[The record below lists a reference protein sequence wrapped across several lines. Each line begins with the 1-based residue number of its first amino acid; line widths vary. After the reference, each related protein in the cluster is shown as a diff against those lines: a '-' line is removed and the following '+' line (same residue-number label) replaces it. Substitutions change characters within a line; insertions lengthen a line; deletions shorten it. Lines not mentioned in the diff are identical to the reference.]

1 MFSSERITERGIVIR
16 SENGK
21 AEVAIL
27 AQENC
32 KTCSAKPY
40 CAPAGNE
47 KVNYINVTDPYSTSP
62 GDEVTL
68 AITGNTLMKM
78 SMIFYGIPLIILIAV
93 ILAMAPLFMGIKQGE
108 AYSVM
113 TGLAVMMLYYA
124 GIYVLGKSL
133 GKKNSPKNL
142 PVIISVKKFNHPHY
156 NIL

>member
-1 MFSSERITERGIVIR
+1 MFSSERITERGIVVR

-40 CAPAGNE
+40 CVPAGNE
-47 KVNYINVTDPYSTSP
+47 KVNYVNVKDPFSTSP

-78 SMIFYGIPLIILIAV
+78 SMVFYGIPLIILIAV
-93 ILAMAPLFMGIKQGE
+93 ILVMGPLFSGIKQGE

-124 GIYVLGKSL
+124 GIYFLGKSL
-133 GKKNSPKNL
+133 GKSNSPKNL
-142 PVIISVKKFNHPHY
+142 PEIISVKKFNQPHY